1 MKAAFDVLGLA
12 PDADERTIKRAY
24 AALLK
29 LTRPDDDPE
38 GFQRLNDAYRQ
49 ALEYARCRQEHD
61 ADTPAR
67 TQTEAPDLHEQA
79 ETRTDARAVIRE
91 ENGIEEAAPSV
102 ETIAFDPEAFYA
114 RLIVLLA
121 YCQDGELRRWLE
133 AQPILWSLAD
143 KARLA
148 GWLLYRL
155 HEDEPPVPASQ
166 FDQFATYF
174 ALYDLYGGFDAFAV
188 HALRH
193 RLHLVWELRTPQ
205 LRALAERTRDPNTP
219 LSAAMR
225 ETRRALR
232 QLQRPLRWPQAL
244 FAGLLPGFPST
255 VRRFAYRLD
264 RGRIDALPPP
274 IVPAQVTFWDA
285 AADRSRI
292 RAPRV
297 AIGIARCLLYAGILA
312 TAVELMPSRSAAE
325 IIEMP
330 AVRAMA
336 TYASASTAM
345 LSGYFMLLGGQALR
359 RRYLALRSHTLRDR
373 VQLVGIPT
381 LCLLGPWLA
390 ASPSTDIYGIAAA
403 FAALAFSFGAS
414 PLQRLIPE
422 RVRDQYLYSAAMRLL
437 IVAGILLPMFAELSP
452 LPVAI
457 SYAVVAMALWAHA
470 RLRRSRR

>member
-49 ALEYARCRQEHD
+49 ALEYARCRQKHD
-61 ADTPAR
+61 ADTPER

-79 ETRTDARAVIRE
+79 ETRTDARAATRAE
-91 ENGIEEAAPSV
+91 SSIEEDAPSV
-102 ETIAFDPEAFYA
+102 ETISFDPEAFYA

-285 AADRSRI
+285 AADRSRMSKQ
-292 RAPRV
+292 RFALV
-297 AIGIARCLLYAGILA
+297 MARC
-312 TAVELMPSRSAAE
+312 
-325 IIEMP
+325 
-330 AVRAMA
+330 A
-336 TYASASTAM
+336 TYALLGALLFTIHGVMFHKHYAPKILGSTFAFCFASLAVVWSSIQLGQTFLHWQCRPDRETGWHRILRYMTVPCVAIASILMTTVAKMDVSAALLGITGFITSLRRYRARGGTWLDIHEKVGVWILTPIFLCIIFLSYLSEREPRLVISMIPATAM
-345 LSGYFMLLGGQALR
+345 IVWAMDFVR
-359 RRYLALRSHTLRDR
+359 RFRK
-373 VQLVGIPT
+373 G
-381 LCLLGPWLA
+381 
-390 ASPSTDIYGIAAA
+390 
-403 FAALAFSFGAS
+403 
-414 PLQRLIPE
+414 
-422 RVRDQYLYSAAMRLL
+422 
-437 IVAGILLPMFAELSP
+437 
-452 LPVAI
+452 
-457 SYAVVAMALWAHA
+457 
-470 RLRRSRR
+470 